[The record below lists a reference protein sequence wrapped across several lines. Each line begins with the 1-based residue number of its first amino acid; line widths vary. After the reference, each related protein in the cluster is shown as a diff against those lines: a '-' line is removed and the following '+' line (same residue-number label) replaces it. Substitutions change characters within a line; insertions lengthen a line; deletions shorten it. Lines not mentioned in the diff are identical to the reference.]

1 MISVGVINRLL
12 IGAAWAL
19 SGSTG
24 RITLRSVP
32 DDPSNCSSESNRCIG
47 FNRNRRF
54 FIANFLLHYKQ
65 VNQVP
70 TGLNPYL
77 SQNQSVY
84 YVLKLSFCPV
94 ISNLPVPKPVHVLN
108 FTGCARR
115 EWPGR
120 ASFRHRWQAQKCKAR
135 TATSKRKAVSLA
147 LRKLAHTKH
156 RLRHVVIIRSTS
168 PNHRKNYLGRRTNHG
183 LDHHGTAKNY

>member
-1 MISVGVINRLL
+1 MISVGVINRPL

-135 TATSKRKAVSLA
+135 TANKQEESSFFCTAKTS
-147 LRKLAHTKH
+147 AHETQITTCCH
-156 RLRHVVIIRSTS
+156 NTS
-168 PNHRKNYLGRRTNHG
+168 PNHRKNYLGRMTNHG